1 MAVSRSTGS
10 RTRLVVLVL
19 ASVTAL
25 TVGARDVPVVSDV
38 RDLATTAVRPA
49 EVAVETVTRPL
60 RNAWHGVTD
69 YDDVREENDRLRADL
84 AERDAEPVRTSDAEE
99 QLAALSDVLDLPWV
113 GDVPTVTAR
122 VISGPGSNF
131 DHAVRIDKGTDHGIA
146 DGMPVVTGAGLVGR
160 VSRAGSTSSTVE
172 LVTEP
177 QFLVGVRLVETGD
190 LGTARGRGP
199 DNPLIVDTAL
209 GPQASVEDGAGL
221 VTSGVDRSAFPAGIP
236 VARVGDTRD
245 AEGGLALE
253 LVAEPLA
260 DVDRLS
266 YLTVLLWDEA
276 G

>member
-1 MAVSRSTGS
+1 MAVSRATGS

-25 TVGARDVPVVSDV
+25 VLGARDVPVVSDA
-38 RDLATTAVRPA
+38 RDVATTAVRPL
-49 EVAVETVTRPL
+49 ETVVETVTSPV
-60 RNAWHGVTD
+60 RNAWHGITD
-69 YDDVREENDRLRADL
+69 YDDVRRENDRLRAEL
-84 AERDAEPVRTSDAEE
+84 AEADARPVRTEDAEK
-99 QLAALSDVLDLPWV
+99 QLADLSETLDMPWV

-131 DHAVRIDKGTDHGIA
+131 SHAVRIDKGTDHGIA
-146 DGMPVVTGAGLVGR
+146 DGMPVATGAGLVGR
-160 VSRAGSTSSTVE
+160 ISRAGSTSATVE

-177 QFLVGVRLVETGD
+177 QFRVGVRLAESGD

-199 DNPLIVDTAL
+199 DDPLVVDTAL
-209 GPQASVEDGAGL
+209 GPRASVDDGAGL

-236 VARVGDTRD
+236 VARVTDTRD
-245 AEGGLALE
+245 ASGGLALA
-253 LVAEPLA
+253 LLAEPLA

-266 YLTVLLWDEA
+266 YLTVLRWEET